1 MSTLELNPNG
11 IESVKVIPEQGQLR
25 VQIQYRALGE
35 GAVESIALDVVLP
48 PGDRTVSDLEFESM
62 TRAMWLLDQFLGWAN
77 KKTEKAREA
86 ENSMETTAS
95 LEHTRDLPR
104 KSQQ

>member
-1 MSTLELNPNG
+1 MSTIEINPNG

-35 GAVESIALDVVLP
+35 GAAESIALDVVLP
-48 PGDRTVSDLEFESM
+48 PGDRTVSDLEYESM
-62 TRAMWLLDQFLGWAN
+62 TRGMWLLDQYLGWAN
-77 KKTEKAREA
+77 RQSEKTREA

-95 LEHTRDLPR
+95 LDHTLDRQR